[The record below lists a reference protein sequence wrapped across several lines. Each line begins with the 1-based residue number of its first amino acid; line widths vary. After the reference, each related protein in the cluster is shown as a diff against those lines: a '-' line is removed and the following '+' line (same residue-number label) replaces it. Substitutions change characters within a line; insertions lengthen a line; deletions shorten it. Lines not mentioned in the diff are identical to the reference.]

1 MSLRLPL
8 CTKLSHVFFDHIFH
22 FGLLANSYKSNLR
35 CRLGITSFCEIGCFK
50 SSCFSL
56 LTCRVIYHCAFRSP
70 VYLLAFIYSFHSDTT
85 VKNARLLLP
94 HFMEH
99 MFLTTSLVFKFF
111 SERLGVLEIYLWIEP
126 PSYLLFSRYADTA
139 LQVPF
144 PNHPSIIVYAYL
156 PVFPMLRLVSHSSSF
171 SYA

>member
-1 MSLRLPL
+1 MIQGNGAGVAGGCRESTSSAVHQIEPRGLRSYFP
-8 CTKLSHVFFDHIFH
+8 FWAIP
-22 FGLLANSYKSNLR
+22 LANSYKSNLC

-56 LTCRVIYHCAFRSP
+56 LTCGVIYHCAFRSP
-70 VYLLAFIYSFHSDTT
+70 VHLLAFIYSFHIDTT

-99 MFLTTSLVFKFF
+99 VFLTTSLVFKFF

-126 PSYLLFSRYADTA
+126 PSFYLLFSRYADT
-139 LQVPF
+139 
-144 PNHPSIIVYAYL
+144 S
-156 PVFPMLRLVSHSSSF
+156 
-171 SYA
+171 